1 MSDDL
6 IDRLRSP
13 EEIVLPTG
21 KRIILDTGKKR
32 YWLELLEPFSV
43 WVSSSLKMDA
53 AAEIV
58 QLRVENDH
66 LKQAR
71 SDALAGG
78 DALRDEIT
86 RLREQLHLANIDAIG
101 AHAEAN
107 DLRDR
112 VSTLS
117 ELLSE
122 YMRACGSLVSPRI
135 EKKAIAALEAK
146 P

>member
-1 MSDDL
+1 MSD
-6 IDRLRSP
+6 IKMP
-13 EEIVLPTG
+13 
-21 KRIILDTGKKR
+21 KRWSIGNYEDGLVVPRD
-32 YWLELLEPFSV
+32 
-43 WVSSSLKMDA
+43 
-53 AAEIV
+53 
-58 QLRVENDH
+58 
-66 LKQAR
+66 
-71 SDALAGG
+71 GG
-78 DALRDEIT
+78 DYVEAEDVEPLLAEIT
-86 RLREQLHLANIDAIG
+86 RLREQLHLANVDAIG

-112 VSTLS
+112 ISTLS

>member
-1 MSDDL
+1 MSEAKMPERWDL
-6 IDRLRSP
+6 VGEYDLHMAPVEDGDWIKVEDVKP
-13 EEIVLPTG
+13 
-21 KRIILDTGKKR
+21 
-32 YWLELLEPFSV
+32 LL
-43 WVSSSLKMDA
+43 A
-53 AAEIV
+53 
-58 QLRVENDH
+58 
-66 LKQAR
+66 
-71 SDALAGG
+71 
-78 DALRDEIT
+78 EIT